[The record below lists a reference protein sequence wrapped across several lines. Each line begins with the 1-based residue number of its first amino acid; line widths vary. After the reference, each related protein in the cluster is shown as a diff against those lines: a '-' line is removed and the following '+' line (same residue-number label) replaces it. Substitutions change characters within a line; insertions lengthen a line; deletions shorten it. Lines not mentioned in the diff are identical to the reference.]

1 MRHIPLLFLCLLLQ
15 ACTTTQQGLV
25 DTAKLAVMGP
35 DDVTV
40 SDEEIASLPYASM
53 YLRINDGQRI
63 FLVLGYAENG
73 QQKWITQD
81 RAMLVTQNGR
91 LVKTLGLSDNLLEV
105 INLAQDPL
113 AHPLQLRDDAGWTRI
128 MSWTENG
135 QLRSATLTSRFSRG
149 RDEVLKLGGH
159 EIACRVWHETITSAA
174 NGAEW
179 QNTFWIDALSGEIRQ
194 SAQRVGADTLP
205 VEITILKPAKS

>member
-15 ACTTTQQGLV
+15 ACTQTQQGLV

-40 SDEEIASLPYASM
+40 PDEQIESLPYASM
-53 YLRINDGQRI
+53 YLRINHGQRI
-63 FLVLGYAENG
+63 FLVLGYDENG

-81 RAMLVTQNGR
+81 RAMLVLQQGR
-91 LVKTLGLSDNLLEV
+91 LVKTLGLSDNLLDV
-105 INLAQDPL
+105 SNLPQDPL
-113 AHPLQLRDDAGWTRI
+113 IHPLRIREGESWTRI

-135 QLRSATLTSRFSRG
+135 QLRSSSATSRFSRD
-149 RDEVLKLGGH
+149 RDEVLTLAGRK
-159 EIACRVWHETITSAA
+159 IACQVWHEEVTLAVK
-174 NGAEW
+174 GMQW
-179 QNTFWIDALSGEIRQ
+179 QNTFWIDAVNGEVRQ
-194 SAQRVGADTLP
+194 SAQQVGADTLP

>member
-15 ACTTTQQGLV
+15 ACTQTQQGLV

-40 SDEEIASLPYASM
+40 SDEQIESLPYASM
-53 YLRINDGQRI
+53 YLRINEGQRI
-63 FLVLGYAENG
+63 FLVLGYDENG
-73 QQKWITQD
+73 QQKWVTQD
-81 RAMLVTQNGR
+81 RAMLVTQKGR

-105 INLAQDPL
+105 NNLPQDPL
-113 AHPLQLRDDAGWTRI
+113 THPLHIHEGESWTRI

-135 QLRSATLTSRFSRG
+135 QLRSSSVTSRFTRDQ
-149 RDEVLKLGGH
+149 DEVLTLAGRR
-159 EIACRVWHETITSAA
+159 IACHVWHEKVTLAV
-174 NGAEW
+174 NGTQW
-179 QNTFWIDALSGEIRQ
+179 QNTFWIDAVSGEVRQ
-194 SAQRVGADTLP
+194 SAQQVGADTLP

>member
-15 ACTTTQQGLV
+15 ACSQTQQGLV

-40 SDEEIASLPYASM
+40 SDEKIESLPYASM
-53 YLRINDGQRI
+53 YLRINGGQRI
-63 FLVLGYAENG
+63 FLVLGYAEQG
-73 QQKWITQD
+73 QQKWVTQN
-81 RAMLVTQNGR
+81 RAMLVTQQGR

-105 INLAQDPL
+105 DNLQQDPL
-113 AHPLQLRDDAGWTRI
+113 AHPLRIHEGDSWTRI

-135 QLRSATLTSRFSRG
+135 QLRASSAVSRFSRG
-149 RDEVLKLGGH
+149 QDDVLTLAGH
-159 EIACRVWHETITSAA
+159 QIPCRVWHEEITLTAS
-174 NGAEW
+174 GAQW
-179 QNTFWIDALSGEIRQ
+179 QNTFWIDASSGEVRQ
-194 SAQRVGADTLP
+194 SAQQVGADTLP

>member
-15 ACTTTQQGLV
+15 ACTQTQQGLV

-40 SDEEIASLPYASM
+40 SDEQIESLPYASM
-53 YLRINDGQRI
+53 YLRIDNGQRI
-63 FLVLGYAENG
+63 FLVLGYDENG
-73 QQKWITQD
+73 QQKWVTQD
-81 RAMLVTQNGR
+81 RAMLVTQKGR

-105 INLAQDPL
+105 NNLPQDPL
-113 AHPLQLRDDAGWTRI
+113 THPLHIRDGESWTRI

-135 QLRSATLTSRFSRG
+135 QLRSSSAASRFTRD
-149 RDEVLKLGGH
+149 RDEVLTLAGRQ
-159 EIACRVWHETITSAA
+159 IACHVWHEEVTLAA
-174 NGAEW
+174 NGTQW
-179 QNTFWIDALSGEIRQ
+179 QNTFWIDAVSGEVRQ
-194 SAQRVGADTLP
+194 SVQQMGADTLP

>member
-15 ACTTTQQGLV
+15 ACTQTQQGLV

-40 SDEEIASLPYASM
+40 SDEQIESLPYASM
-53 YLRINDGQRI
+53 YLRIDKGQRI
-63 FLVLGYAENG
+63 FLVLGYDENG
-73 QQKWITQD
+73 QQKWVTQD
-81 RAMLVTQNGR
+81 RAMLVTQKGR

-105 INLAQDPL
+105 NNLPQDPL
-113 AHPLQLRDDAGWTRI
+113 THPLHIRDGESWTRI

-135 QLRSATLTSRFSRG
+135 QLRSSSAASRFTRD
-149 RDEVLKLGGH
+149 RDEVLMLAGRQ
-159 EIACRVWHETITSAA
+159 IACHVWHEEVTLAA
-174 NGAEW
+174 NGTQW
-179 QNTFWIDALSGEIRQ
+179 QNTFWIDAVSGEMRQ
-194 SAQRVGADTLP
+194 SVQQVGADTLP

>member
-15 ACTTTQQGLV
+15 ACTQTQQGLV

-40 SDEEIASLPYASM
+40 TDQQIASLPYASM
-53 YLRINDGQRI
+53 YLRINHGQRI
-63 FLVLGYAENG
+63 FLVLGYDENG

-81 RAMLVTQNGR
+81 RAMLVTQQGR

-105 INLAQDPL
+105 SNLTQDPL
-113 AHPLQLRDDAGWTRI
+113 AHPLQLHDNADWTRI
-128 MSWTENG
+128 MSWTEKG
-135 QLRSATLTSRFSRG
+135 QLRASSVTSRFR
-149 RDEVLKLGGH
+149 RADDEVLTLAGKRV
-159 EIACRVWHETITSAA
+159 ACHVWHEENTLAV
-174 NGAEW
+174 NGTQW
-179 QNTFWIDALSGEIRQ
+179 QNTFWIDAVSGEVRQ
-194 SAQRVGADTLP
+194 SAQQVGADTLP